1 MSGFSQQAIL
11 RSWLLLYAAWR
22 LFTAFNYGVAAYR
35 FESGI
40 FLFYFGAIAALAV
53 LSLVGIAVLWQ
64 RKRIGL
70 FVFASAE
77 LISAIVQ
84 AMFGNFVDAIYPVV
98 AVASTWLAAKR
109 AKPR

>member
-11 RSWLLLYAAWR
+11 SSWLLLYAAWR

-64 RKRIGL
+64 RKRTLG
-70 FVFASAE
+70 VKS
-77 LISAIVQ
+77 
-84 AMFGNFVDAIYPVV
+84 
-98 AVASTWLAAKR
+98 VASSASGCRFNRSAQELSPLVLQREDRVSK
-109 AKPR
+109 